1 MSLLLKTKLDARAAQ
16 DTPIRVGFVGSGR
29 MGTGAIC
36 QIGKMVGIE
45 VTAIA
50 DVNTDRAVEAFEK
63 SEVDAQ
69 RVSVCDDAEE
79 ARRLIEDGQ
88 RIATSDWRLLLDIG
102 VDVVVESTGIP
113 EVGADVAM
121 QAILNHTHVVM
132 LNVETDV
139 AVGPILS
146 SMADRSGVVYTVA
159 SGDEPGLIA
168 ELYDRYTSLG
178 FTVVATG
185 KSPSSIG
192 EYDRYATP
200 DSVREDAER
209 LKINPHFLVTFRDAT
224 KTMIEMAAVSNYTG
238 LRADVRGMH
247 GPVAGV
253 EEISRFFRPKAEG
266 GQLNGTG
273 VIDYARPLKNEDGS
287 IDFFRS
293 VTPGVFMVI
302 HTDNQQIRDDLDYLD
317 VYGDNGYYVM
327 HTPYHLVTNELP
339 LSIVQAVDYG
349 QPTIYPKKG
358 LVTEVFAAAKK
369 SMKAGDVIDGAGG
382 AAVYS
387 LVDDYETCKKENIVP
402 LALLTNAKLT
412 RDVDQDE
419 VITYDMV
426 DLNEESALYH
436 LRRLQES
443 METV

>member
-1 MSLLLKTKLDARAAQ
+1 MTMLLKTKLEDRAARGN
-16 DTPIRVGFVGSGR
+16 PIRVGFVGSGR

-36 QIGKMVGIE
+36 QIGKMEGIE
-45 VTAIA
+45 VAAIA
-50 DVNTDRAVEAFEK
+50 DINTDRAVEAFGK
-63 SEVDAQ
+63 SEVPAD
-69 RVSVCDDAEE
+69 RVSVCDDAQE
-79 ARRLIEDGQ
+79 AKRLIADGQ

-102 VDVVVESTGIP
+102 VDVIVESTGIP
-113 EVGADVAM
+113 EIGAQVAM
-121 QAILNHTHVVM
+121 QTILNHTHIVM

-139 AVGPILS
+139 VVGPILT
-146 SMADRSGVVYTVA
+146 SMAARSGVVYTVA

-209 LKINPHFLVTFRDAT
+209 LKVNPHFLVTFRDAT

-253 EEISRFFRPKAEG
+253 EGISKFFRPKSDG
-266 GQLNGTG
+266 GELNTTG
-273 VIDYARPLKNEDGS
+273 VIDYARPLKHEDGS
-287 IDFFRS
+287 IDFFHS

-302 HTDNQQIRDDLDYLD
+302 HTDNQQIREDLDYLD

-339 LSIVQAVDYG
+339 LSIIQAVDYG
-349 QPTIYPKKG
+349 LPTIYPKKG

-369 SMKAGDVIDGAGG
+369 PMKAGETIDGAGG
-382 AAVYS
+382 ASVYS
-387 LVDDYETCKKENIVP
+387 LVDDYQTCKQENIVP

-412 RDVDQDE
+412 RDVERDE

-426 DLNEESALYH
+426 EINKDSELYH
-436 LRRLQES
+436 LRRLQDS
-443 METV
+443 MERS